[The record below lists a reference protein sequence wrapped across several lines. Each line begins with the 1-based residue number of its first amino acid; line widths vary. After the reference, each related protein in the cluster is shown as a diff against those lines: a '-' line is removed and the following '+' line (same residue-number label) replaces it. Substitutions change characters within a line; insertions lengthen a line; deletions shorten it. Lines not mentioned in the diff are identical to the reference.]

1 VILSELAG
9 PRRVHIG
16 AGLEAALAIRRRTRA
31 PCWLAWARGGRQ
43 LPVVAAAMQG
53 ADASLA
59 RPCCSRC
66 SRACCPGQ
74 EVDNRNRPSLIVH
87 DRSHDQG
94 MLGWAPLLALQGTA
108 TEGRPL
114 EHLI

>member
-1 VILSELAG
+1 MLLALQ
-9 PRRVHIG
+9 P
-16 AGLEAALAIRRRTRA
+16 GLLPDPLA
-31 PCWLAWARGGRQ
+31 
-43 LPVVAAAMQG
+43 
-53 ADASLA
+53 
-59 RPCCSRC
+59 
-66 SRACCPGQ
+66 GQ